1 MAVTMCPGQ
10 NTAFWKPG
18 DIFDIICPAC
28 GDKVEFFKDDAR
40 RRCEGCGYV
49 FSNPKLN
56 EGCAQWFEF
65 AEKCLGLNPGLAQ
78 GTQGV
83 QGAGGEPLEGA
94 LGPPSADDG
103 E

>member
-56 EGCAQWFEF
+56 EGCAQWCEF
-65 AEKCLGLNPGLAQ
+65 AEKCLGLNPGLA
-78 GTQGV
+78 

-94 LGPPSADDG
+94 LGPPSADDC